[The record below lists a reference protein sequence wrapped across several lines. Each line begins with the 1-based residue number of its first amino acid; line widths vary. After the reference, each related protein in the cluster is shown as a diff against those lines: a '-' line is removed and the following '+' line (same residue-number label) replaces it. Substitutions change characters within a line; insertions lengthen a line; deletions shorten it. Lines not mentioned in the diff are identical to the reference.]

1 MTVSI
6 GTAPLTR
13 DELVAVVRGG
23 DTVVIAEEALAV
35 LRRQRASIEEMVQ
48 SGTPVYGVS
57 TGFGSLAT
65 TFVAPDQRRDLQL
78 ALVRSHAAG
87 LGTPVETEVVRA
99 MIVSR
104 LTTLCSSVSG
114 VRETT
119 AQALSLIHI

>member
-13 DELVAVVRGG
+13 DELVSVVRGG

-87 LGTPVETEVVRA
+87 LGAPVETEVVRA
-99 MIVSR
+99 MMVSR

-119 AQALSLIHI
+119 AQA